1 MVGMITLKT
10 WGVGGGDYIEN
21 LEEWGYDFIEI
32 WEEGMIMLKIRG
44 GGMITLKTL
53 GGMITLRIW
62 GEGYEN
68 IENMGYRQLFDRL
81 QGFWYVFFSMWSK
94 VLLAARTM

>member
-1 MVGMITLKT
+1 MITLKT
-10 WGVGGGDYIEN
+10 W
-21 LEEWGYDFIEI
+21 
-32 WEEGMIMLKIRG
+32 
-44 GGMITLKTL
+44 

-81 QGFWYVFFSMWSK
+81 QGFQYVFFSVWSK
-94 VLLAARTM
+94 ILLAAHTM